1 MDGKVSALIELGAGF
16 HPEISGRENV
26 VINGVML
33 GLTRREIE
41 RKLPEIIAFSGL
53 EDFIDEPVKTYSS
66 GMYVRLGF
74 AVAVHVDPDILVVDE
89 VLAVGDEAFAHRCL
103 DTIADFSRRG
113 KTIFFVSHSLVLVE
127 ELCDRVLY
135 LENGRDQGA
144 RRPQRDAREIPH
156 ERRGGGGRTPRDG
169 APEGPGD
176 SATARFEKVP
186 SKKKRR
192 FPMLLESRKHNQSVE
207 QPLEQR
213 TLLRP
218 TETRR
223 WGNRDVSITGCR
235 LLDAS
240 GAERYAFGSGE
251 SMTIE
256 ISVEPRVSTADFVFG
271 IGIFTPDD
279 VCVHGS
285 NTEIDGF
292 LPERLDGPAT
302 VRVTLP
308 RLDLGTGTY
317 LVDVAVHSRRETP
330 YDYWRER
337 VPLPGGLARSR
348 LGPLSPRAPLDVRG
362 RGLGER
368 PVSRLE
374 RVDRTLLALLL
385 LAVLLLVFEPGKV
398 PLFEP
403 DEGRYGE
410 DSARDARLSR
420 LPDPPPERRPLLREA
435 AALLLVGRGVDGAP
449 RPDGARGASPREARG
464 GVHGPPR
471 GRLRQAAMGSA
482 HGARRGPDPRDVAP
496 SRRAR
501 ADRAHRSDAL
511 GCARRRDV
519 RLRGVRGG

>member
-1 MDGKVSALIELGAGF
+1 MKPATPAVRAERLSKSYRKWGRTRAFGTLKSALLGRSLGAALAPSEVVAALSDVSFTVARGETFGVVGPNGCGKSTLLKLVAGLFKPTSGQLAVDGKVSALIELGAGF

-33 GLTRREIE
+33 GLTRKEIE

-135 LENGRDQGA
+135 LEHGHVKGLGDPREMLAAYRLDVAAGEGA
-144 RRPQRDAREIPH
+144 RLATEHRKDQEILL
-156 ERRGGGGRTPRDG
+156 RTAGGGGAAVERAETHFPFKEN
-169 APEGPGD
+169 P
-176 SATARFEKVP
+176 P
-186 SKKKRR
+186 S
-192 FPMLLESRKHNQSVE
+192 PDASRKQEAQLRVE
-207 QPLEQR
+207 QPLEQKIP
-213 TLLRP
+213 LEP
-218 TETRR
+218 DEKPRR

-240 GAERYAFGSGE
+240 DAERYAFHSGE

-256 ISVEPRVSTADFVFG
+256 ISVAPRISTADFVFG
-271 IGIFTPDD
+271 IGIFTPDE

-308 RLDLGTGTY
+308 RLDLGSGAY

-330 YDYWRER
+330 YDYWRGACR
-337 VPLPGGLARSR
+337 FQVD
-348 LGPLSPRAPLDVRG
+348 SPD
-362 RGLGER
+362 
-368 PVSRLE
+368 
-374 RVDRTLLALLL
+374 
-385 LAVLLLVFEPGKV
+385 
-398 PLFEP
+398 
-403 DEGRYGE
+403 
-410 DSARDARLSR
+410 RDAGLYR
-420 LPDPPPERRPLLREA
+420 PERRWTFA
-435 AALLLVGRGVDGAP
+435 GAVSVS
-449 RPDGARGASPREARG
+449 AR
-464 GVHGPPR
+464 
-471 GRLRQAAMGSA
+471 
-482 HGARRGPDPRDVAP
+482 
-496 SRRAR
+496 
-501 ADRAHRSDAL
+501 
-511 GCARRRDV
+511 
-519 RLRGVRGG
+519 